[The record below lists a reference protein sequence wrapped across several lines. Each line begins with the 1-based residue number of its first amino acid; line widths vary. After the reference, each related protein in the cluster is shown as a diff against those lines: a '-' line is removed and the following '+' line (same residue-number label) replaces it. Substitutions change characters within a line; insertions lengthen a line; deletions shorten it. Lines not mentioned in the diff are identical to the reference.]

1 MSLTF
6 KIGSLFIRTAA
17 KPIGNWIKGQAREHG
32 NFRNTCIAFA
42 QRLHRLDMRM
52 RLGLLQD
59 PAQIER
65 QIQREAAEAEAK
77 RKQRSSIPTV
87 KSEEETKADEA
98 AREKEK
104 EDIKNK
110 VKKPRRIRP
119 LSEDKAIDTGAS
131 FISETFLF
139 MVAGGLIVVESF
151 RSRRKEYNRR
161 EDVAEQLEILNEENR
176 KREEADRKHDEE
188 RRKHEEEIRE
198 LKELIK
204 ISRSTDGA
212 LGAELKLPI
221 AAKSSS
227 TSSAEGRDEDQK
239 SKAPRTSSPENQN
252 INERHMPEESQ
263 TPQENKSS
271 EH

>member
-1 MSLTF
+1 
-6 KIGSLFIRTAA
+6 
-17 KPIGNWIKGQAREHG
+17 
-32 NFRNTCIAFA
+32 
-42 QRLHRLDMRM
+42 MRM

-77 RKQRSSIPTV
+77 RKHRSSIPTV

-98 AREKEK
+98 AKEKEK

-119 LSEDKAIDTGAS
+119 LSEEKAIDTGAN

-151 RSRRKEYNRR
+151 RSRRKENNRR

-176 KREEADRKHDEE
+176 MREEADRKHEEE
-188 RRKHEEEIRE
+188 RRRHEEEIRE

-212 LGAELKLPI
+212 IGAQLKVPG
-221 AAKSSS
+221 AAKSPS
-227 TSSAEGRDEDQK
+227 TSSAESQSDEQTSKPSLTSTPEKNTNKEDHARHEGR
-239 SKAPRTSSPENQN
+239 TT
-252 INERHMPEESQ
+252 HES
-263 TPQENKSS
+263 KSS
-271 EH
+271 DH